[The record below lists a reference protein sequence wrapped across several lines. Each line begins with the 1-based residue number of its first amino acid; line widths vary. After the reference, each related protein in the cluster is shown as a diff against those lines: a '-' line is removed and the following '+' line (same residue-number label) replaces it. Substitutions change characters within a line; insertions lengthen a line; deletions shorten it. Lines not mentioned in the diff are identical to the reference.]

1 MIIFKIK
8 LKLTYEDNANKKK
21 YEMEDQMNAESMEE
35 AKVELMN
42 ECMS

>member
-1 MIIFKIK
+1 MIIFKIN
-8 LKLTYEDNANKKK
+8 LKLTNKDNANKKK